1 MWGEAPFLG
10 KFIEEENSYEEMTL
24 RASGK
29 GTGKLNA
36 VITVN
41 TGASPD
47 TLALFLTKTKDR
59 LDCGARGLA
68 PGRPWPLHTV
78 SGARRQPLPPPV
90 FPARP
95 ASICL
100 ISADTM

>member
-24 RASGK
+24 QATGK
-29 GTGKLNA
+29 GTGRLNA

-41 TGASPD
+41 MGASPD
-47 TLALFLTKTKDR
+47 TLASFLTKTKDR
-59 LDCGARGLA
+59 LGPRA
-68 PGRPWPLHTV
+68 PGQPWPQHTV
-78 SGARRQPLPPPV
+78 SRARRQPLPPPL

-95 ASICL
+95 APIL
-100 ISADTM
+100 LLSADTM